1 MVSVRQLTRLC
12 PGHLLYRQE
21 RWRGGRG
28 LSCGPSCQ
36 LSELWVYQSP
46 GRVQG
51 WGMGAATW
59 HHTGCAALSQSQ
71 QLSLELQGDPEP
83 SSRRGGWR
91 AGGVGSVTRG
101 QVCPDTCATV

>member
-1 MVSVRQLTRLC
+1 MIFVSQLTGLC
-12 PGHLLYRQE
+12 SAHLLYRQE
-21 RWRGGRG
+21 RWRGERG

-36 LSELWVYQSP
+36 LSELRVYQSP

-59 HHTGCAALSQSQ
+59 HLKGCAALSQSQ
-71 QLSLELQGDPEP
+71 RLRLELRGDPEP

-91 AGGVGSVTRG
+91 AGGVGSVTRV
-101 QVCPDTCATV
+101 QVCPDTCAAV